1 MALGA
6 GLDALF
12 EDNALES
19 RDIHTLRLTEI
30 EPNKAQP
37 RKNFDEDAIRGLAES
52 IREHGLIQPI
62 VVRPMPNGITYRII
76 AGERRWRACR
86 VLGMSEIPVIIR
98 DSDEFEAAQLAVI
111 ENVQRADLN
120 PVEEAIA
127 YRTLMEKYDMTQDSL
142 AAAMGKSRS
151 YIANLTR
158 LLSLPE
164 KALESLGE
172 GEITVG
178 HAKALMAVTDEE
190 KLLSALE
197 TVISDKLN
205 VRQTEK
211 LAASLSAQA
220 EEKTEA
226 PSENRQMRNYFTEME
241 LSLKEKT
248 GRAVRITGNGEGRGK
263 ITLSFSDKDDLG
275 RLADILAQN

>member
-19 RDIHTLRLTEI
+19 KDIHTLRLTEI
-30 EPNKAQP
+30 EPNKSQP

-76 AGERRWRACR
+76 AGERRWRACK

-127 YRTLMEKYDMTQDSL
+127 YRTLMEKYDITQDSL

-164 KALESLGE
+164 KALERLGD
-172 GEITVG
+172 GGITVG
-178 HAKALMAVTDEE
+178 HAKALMAITEEE
-190 KLLSALE
+190 KLLAALE
-197 TVISDKLN
+197 KVISDKLS

-211 LAASLSAQA
+211 LAAALSA
-220 EEKTEA
+220 ENTEKNET
-226 PSENRQMRNYFTEME
+226 PSGNRQMRNYFTEME

-248 GRAVRITGNGEGRGK
+248 GRAVRITGSGEGKGK
-263 ITLSFSDKDDLG
+263 ITLSFCNKEDLS
-275 RLADILAQN
+275 RLAEMLTRI